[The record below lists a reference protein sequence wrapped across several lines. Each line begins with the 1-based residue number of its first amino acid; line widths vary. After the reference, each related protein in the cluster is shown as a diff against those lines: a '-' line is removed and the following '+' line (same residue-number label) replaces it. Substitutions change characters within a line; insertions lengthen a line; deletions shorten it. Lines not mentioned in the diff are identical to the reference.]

1 MTTKCKKLL
10 ASAALLL
17 SAVSVHAGQMDKI
30 DASGSAVRAMVLPP
44 SQQAK
49 SSVMLAS
56 GAVVDQRHIA
66 LVDYANL
73 YCLDTKTASIRLVS
87 RPHGLTG
94 QWVPT
99 GVTSDPKTHRVYVAN
114 YYGNNIIEG
123 SLDCAKGEFSVK
135 SVISS
140 PESISPENVA
150 LSADGKILASA
161 NFDGGTVTAFERR
174 EDGWRQIW
182 ANKVSFAHAV
192 SIIGANVYATS
203 LDTKAIYKY
212 EAHTGKLLAQ
222 VGSMG
227 VDPLKAQHMWP
238 TGLTNFDGTLVLTD
252 AQTGYVCSINQQ
264 TLQSETCFGGNGLG
278 PTKFIMPYGVVQR
291 GKNLLVMSTFSSRV
305 AEAEVNFSRGTMK
318 IIHDWY
324 WTGDQKLNRDFV
336 GDRTGGEIR
345 TVAFQGDP
353 YSSVCV
359 MPTWLPGFSCG
370 YSALANDT
378 QSKFLRFPGMSAIL
392 PSARLFYFV
401 QSFPGRSAH
410 DTYFFSVST
419 PNILNLRLVD
429 GVPYIFSRRYVNGLQ
444 SSKEELIS
452 PTRTIQKDQ
461 IRSDFDHE
469 YADLV
474 SKRNKGGVVPLADA
488 AAILAPLEKRGEFR
502 DDMKAALDSSKSAE
516 GAKFL
521 ADYLHCTGDSCD
533 ADMLRKDALAF
544 AAEQLKASYI
554 QLDRLVIPCML
565 TNAKCGP
572 VLWKALTEGATPN

>member
-1 MTTKCKKLL
+1 
-10 ASAALLL
+10 
-17 SAVSVHAGQMDKI
+17 
-30 DASGSAVRAMVLPP
+30 MVLPA
-44 SQQAK
+44 SQKAK
-49 SSVMLAS
+49 SGVMLAS
-56 GAVVDQRHIA
+56 GAAVDRRYLA

-73 YCLDTKTASIRLVS
+73 YCLDTETASIRLVS

-99 GVTSDPKTHRVYVAN
+99 GVTFDQKTRRLYVAN
-114 YYGNNIIEG
+114 YTGNNILEG
-123 SLDCAKGEFSVK
+123 SLDCAKGEFSVT

-174 EDGWRQIW
+174 ADGWRQIW

-192 SIIGANVYATS
+192 AIIGTSVYATS
-203 LDTKAIYKY
+203 LDTKAIYRY
-212 EAHTGKLLAQ
+212 EACTGKLLAQ

-238 TGLTNFDGTLVLTD
+238 TGLANFDGTLVLTD
-252 AQTGYVCSINQQ
+252 AQTGYVCSINRQ

-305 AEAEVNFSRGTMK
+305 AEADVNFSRRTMK
-318 IIHDWY
+318 IVRDWY
-324 WTGDQKLNRDFV
+324 WTGGHKLNRDFV
-336 GDRTGGEIR
+336 EDQTGGEIR
-345 TVAFQGDP
+345 TVAAQDNP

-359 MPTWLPGFSCG
+359 MPTWLPGFTCG
-370 YSALANDT
+370 YDALVNDT

-429 GVPYIFSRRYVNGLQ
+429 GVPFIFSRRYVNGLQ
-444 SSKEELIS
+444 SSGEELVA
-452 PTRTIQKDQ
+452 PTRTIQKD
-461 IRSDFDHE
+461 RMRNDFDRA

-474 SKRNKGGVVPLADA
+474 SRRNKAGVVPLADA
-488 AAILAPLEKRGEFR
+488 APILAPKENTDEFGSG
-502 DDMKAALDSSKSAE
+502 MKTAIDASKSAAGE
-516 GAKFL
+516 KFL
-521 ADYLHCTGDSCD
+521 ADYLRCTGDSCD
-533 ADMLRKDALAF
+533 GDVLRKDALAF
-544 AAEQLKASYI
+544 AAEQMRASYV
-554 QLDRLVIPCML
+554 QLDRVIVPCML
-565 TNAKCGP
+565 TNAQCGP
-572 VLWKALTEGATPN
+572 VIWGAISRPE